1 VPNLLS
7 DASKWTDEASAS
19 PPSYW
24 NGTAYEFLSAYSA
37 AESISAT
44 AAAGDVVSFTMAVNA
59 ASTHTTALAVT
70 VNGTSVY
77 TNDLQTLGDASFT
90 SSALAAGDA
99 VAIRFASQSGAGFE
113 VYDLD
118 VTLTPPVV
126 ACAELGRVTRA
137 YVSGYQRD
145 RVHASRLVRGE
156 IRCLVANFNGAIPS
170 ARSIASVTWRCEQ
183 TYTVAMANARITGR
197 EVAVDITAQ
206 LQGCAWVKC
215 VATLDNGEAYTQMFR
230 LAVCAAPW
238 FDGEQSPSAGP
249 AVLTSP

>member
-1 VPNLLS
+1 MAGNPIA
-7 DASKWTDEASAS
+7 D
-19 PPSYW
+19 PSLWSHPELW
-24 NGTAYEFLSAYSA
+24 NGSEYEFLGGGSSDQTFLTYSGPPTTA
-37 AESISAT
+37 AFDFVATRKSGDDVAVVVRVDALDDATYPLDVGTPLTITVPAGTSISIII
-44 AAAGDVVSFTMAVNA
+44 D
-59 ASTHTTALAVT
+59 
-70 VNGTSVY
+70 
-77 TNDLQTLGDASFT
+77 DAR
-90 SSALAAGDA
+90 SSMPYA
-99 VAIRFASQSGAGFE
+99 
-113 VYDLD
+113 LD
-118 VTLTPPVV
+118 VTIAPPAV

-156 IRCLVANFNGAIPS
+156 KRCLVANFNGAIPA

-183 TYTVAMANARITGR
+183 TYTVAMAHARITGR

-206 LQGCAWVKC
+206 LQGCAWIKC

-230 LAVCAAPW
+230 VAVSAAPW